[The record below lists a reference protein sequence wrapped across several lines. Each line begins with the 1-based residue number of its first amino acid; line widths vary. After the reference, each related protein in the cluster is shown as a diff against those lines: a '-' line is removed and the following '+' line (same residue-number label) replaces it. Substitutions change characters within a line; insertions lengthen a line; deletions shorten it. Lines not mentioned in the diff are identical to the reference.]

1 MKDLLVFTADAD
13 AEAVMRSVLKR
24 AQSLNIR
31 TITFDIKR
39 NPLRDSGM
47 VQNGPELARLER
59 GKFQKIL
66 LIWDFH
72 GSGHERRHTPAD
84 SQRQIQERL
93 DGVTWQDNG
102 CAIVIVPELEE
113 WLWHNLVSVLQHLR
127 LDVEKFEDW
136 RTSFALR
143 YKETPEN
150 IHRKAPKELFEFIVR
165 EKLRRTISPRDF
177 EKIAERASLADW
189 QNSESFAKV
198 AAILREWFHT

>member
-24 AQSLNIR
+24 NQSLKIR

-59 GKFQKIL
+59 GKFKKIL

-72 GSGHERRHTPAD
+72 GSGHERRHTSED
-84 SQRQIQERL
+84 SQKQIQERL
-93 DGVTWQDNG
+93 DSVTWQGNG

-113 WLWHNLVSVLQHLR
+113 WLWHNLASVLQHLR
-127 LDVEKFEDW
+127 LNAEQFEDW
-136 RTSFALR
+136 RTNFALR
-143 YKETPEN
+143 YKEKPEN
-150 IHRKAPKELFEFIVR
+150 IDRKAPKELFEFIVR

-177 EKIAERASLADW
+177 EKIAERASLVDW
-189 QNSESFAKV
+189 QNSESFAGV
-198 AAILREWFHT
+198 TAILRQWFPL